1 MPVLDVIAN
10 RLLESSMKGDLKAI
24 QWVDQS
30 DQEATANEMAKHGE
44 AEDIGL
50 PNKEALRLLGE
61 GKTSSQRTS
70 SASVIPFRASAN
82 ELSMTARNY
91 GKDSPEF
98 WEGHPRIMGRI
109 RRNYD
114 HDTPKLTARRAP
126 YCAPARQRLVCG
138 GHFSGFVAPCPRM
151 RPRVSVPRKSVSQL
165 TVELAKSR
173 RRTRVIFTVKPSCGF
188 GSPS

>member
-1 MPVLDVIAN
+1 VTKNGPPTRMPVLDVIAN

-44 AEDIGL
+44 AGDIGL
-50 PNKEALRLLGE
+50 P
-61 GKTSSQRTS
+61 TSSQRTS

-91 GKDSPEF
+91 GKDIQEL
-98 WEGHPRIMGRI
+98 WEGHPRIMGRTSQNMGRT

-114 HDTPKLTARRAP
+114 HDTPNLTARRAP
-126 YCAPARQRLVCG
+126 YCALI
-138 GHFSGFVAPCPRM
+138 
-151 RPRVSVPRKSVSQL
+151 RP
-165 TVELAKSR
+165 
-173 RRTRVIFTVKPSCGF
+173 
-188 GSPS
+188 

>member
-1 MPVLDVIAN
+1 
-10 RLLESSMKGDLKAI
+10 MKGDLKAI

-61 GKTSSQRTS
+61 RKTSSQRTS

-91 GKDSPEF
+91 GKDIPELR
-98 WEGHPRIMGRI
+98 EGHLGIMGRTS
-109 RRNYD
+109 RHYD
-114 HDTPKLTARRAP
+114 HDTLKLTARRAP
-126 YCAPARQRLVCG
+126 YCAPAASANFALPPGLPETPLGKGLPR
-138 GHFSGFVAPCPRM
+138 GFFLRVTSSTYAP
-151 RPRVSVPRKSVSQL
+151 
-165 TVELAKSR
+165 LAD
-173 RRTRVIFTVKPSCGF
+173 IGCF
-188 GSPS
+188 GCYPIEQANAPLAR